1 MGVIKSDAYG
11 HDLKIATNAIKDVVD
26 GFGVVRLDEA
36 LVIRENSSK
45 PILAMQGVYSTDA
58 YNLLKQND
66 IWSVIHSTLQLPLA
80 KQYKNNLIFW
90 IKLNTGM
97 NRLGINLNQLN
108 QFKSFFTNQNVLM
121 THLACADNPSDEL
134 NKIQLKNFE
143 NSFKLSILTIMN
155 TVNSSIYGLNEFD
168 FTELNFLTKYCLILF
183 MIIGRIELL
192 TILILL
198 KKFLFFW

>member
-26 GFGVVRLDEA
+26 GFGVVRVDEA
-36 LVIRENSSK
+36 LVIRENSFK

-80 KQYKNNLIFW
+80 KQYKNNLTFW

-97 NRLGINLNQLN
+97 NRLGIKLNELN
-108 QFKSFFTNQNVLM
+108 QFESFFKDQNVLM

-143 NSFKLSILTIMN
+143 NSWSQATNEMKRSISVSYTHLTLPTN
-155 TVNSSIYGLNEFD
+155 REV
-168 FTELNFLTKYCLILF
+168 
-183 MIIGRIELL
+183 
-192 TILILL
+192 
-198 KKFLFFW
+198 